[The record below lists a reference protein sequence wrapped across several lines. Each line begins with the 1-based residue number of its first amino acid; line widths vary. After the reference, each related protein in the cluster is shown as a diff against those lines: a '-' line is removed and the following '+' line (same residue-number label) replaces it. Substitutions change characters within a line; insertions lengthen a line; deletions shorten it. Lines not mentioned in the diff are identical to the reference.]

1 MTPAPDW
8 RSDLVVALAREAP
21 SYPRR
26 PPYDPSEEYPELPG
40 VPRGEEDNPAF
51 RAVRECFRRLGLDAA
66 HSGTAAWNPLGAL
79 VRPGDRVVL
88 KPNLVS
94 HRNMGARAY
103 GETDTDS
110 LVTHGSVVRAV
121 LEYVA
126 LALQGQGSVVIGDC
140 PVQGTRWPE
149 LMTLTGLED
158 VAAAVRAR
166 FPGLEV
172 RCEDFRLGRAEIV
185 NDRMVA
191 RAVDE
196 SRRDEYEE
204 VDVGHYSELLPLM
217 RGEYAFGVAQ
227 YPRHRM
233 RRAHSPDRNLYLFP
247 RTFLEADVL
256 INLPKLKSHMKSGV
270 TCALKNFVGL
280 NGHKDYL
287 PHFRFGSPR
296 HGGDEYPDGNWLADL
311 MWALVHADWERERG
325 PLKAAFFYAAGAV
338 NRVLRYVFGYP
349 KGYMSLGGGSWHGN
363 DTIWRMVLD
372 INRAFLYF
380 DPAGRR
386 VHEDAPPRRYFAVI
400 DGLVGGH
407 RESPL
412 APSPY
417 PAGVMLAGSNPA
429 ALDLVATAMMGFDWR
444 RIPQVVHAFGVHPL
458 RLAEFAAGDVEVR
471 GLPGVTGVEDI
482 YRQGAYARFEPSMGY
497 RGHIEYDVAWQPD
510 GAIVPSHDGHD
521 ARSDAL
527 ARLPEG

>member
-1 MTPAPDW
+1 MTAPLDW
-8 RSDLVVALAREAP
+8 RSDCVVAFAREAP
-21 SYPRR
+21 TYPRTT
-26 PPYDPSEEYPELPG
+26 PFDPSESYPELPAL
-40 VPRGEEDNPAF
+40 PRGREDNPAF
-51 RAVRECFRRLGLDAA
+51 RAVRESFRALGLDAGNFG
-66 HSGTAAWNPLGAL
+66 SAAWNPLGGL

-126 LALQGQGSVVIGDC
+126 IALAGRGSVVIGDC

-149 LMTLTGLED
+149 LMELTGLEA
-158 VAAAVRAR
+158 VAASVHAR
-166 FPGLEV
+166 HPGLEV
-172 RCEDFRLGRAEIV
+172 RCEDFRLGRAAIV
-185 NDRMVA
+185 NERMVS
-191 RAVDE
+191 REVDE
-196 SRRDEYEE
+196 SRRDQYEE
-204 VDVGHYSELLPLM
+204 VDVGRHSALLPLM
-217 RGEYAFGVAQ
+217 EGEYAFGVAQ

-233 RRAHSPDRNLYLFP
+233 RRAHSPERNLYLFP
-247 RTFLEADVL
+247 KAFLDADVL
-256 INLPKLKSHMKSGV
+256 INLPKLKGHMKAGV

-296 HGGDEYPDGNWLADL
+296 HGGDEYPDGNWLADI
-311 MWALVHADWERERG
+311 MWGLVHADWEREAG
-325 PLKAAFFYAAGAV
+325 LAKAGFFYAAGVV
-338 NRVLRYVFGYP
+338 NRILRYVYGYP

-380 DPAGRR
+380 DGASRR
-386 VHEDAPPRRYFAVI
+386 VHEGAPARRYFAVI

-417 PAGVMLAGSNPA
+417 PAGVVLAGANPA
-429 ALDLVATAMMGFDWR
+429 ALDLAATAFMGFDWR
-444 RIPQVVHAFGVHPL
+444 RIPQVVHAFDAHALPL
-458 RLAEFAAGDVEVR
+458 TTFGPADVELR
-471 GLPGVTGVEDI
+471 GLEGARRVEDI
-482 YRQGAYARFEPSMGY
+482 YGAGLHARFEPSMGY
-497 RGHIEYDVAWQPD
+497 RGFIEFAG
-510 GAIVPSHDGHD
+510 GAPSSPADASSRAAHD